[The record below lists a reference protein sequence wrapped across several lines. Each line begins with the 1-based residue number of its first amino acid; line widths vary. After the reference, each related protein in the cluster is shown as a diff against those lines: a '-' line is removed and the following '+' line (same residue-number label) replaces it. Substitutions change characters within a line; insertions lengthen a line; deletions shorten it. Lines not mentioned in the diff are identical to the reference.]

1 MPAMHGLPY
10 RISGGC
16 SLSLVMR
23 SPCCCRGW
31 APHQRAGTFPSSGM
45 HEWFDAWSSRL
56 RGPLRVSKFRESKGW
71 GGSIQNVA
79 QPSAEHGGGTRVSIE
94 RSGNAAMATAAPPRR
109 GREITRVVAQLGRSH
124 DLLQLV
130 PIRACCRLREVWR
143 GSGGDA
149 LIHTCM
155 NACVHAWH
163 GIRRAWRGYRRRVSD
178 LHA

>member
-1 MPAMHGLPY
+1 MEQP
-10 RISGGC
+10 
-16 SLSLVMR
+16 V
-23 SPCCCRGW
+23 
-31 APHQRAGTFPSSGM
+31 
-45 HEWFDAWSSRL
+45 AWSTACF
-56 RGPLRVSKFRESKGW
+56 RVPGIEGV

-109 GREITRVVAQLGRSH
+109 EREMWLHSCVVAQLGRSH

-130 PIRACCRLREVWR
+130 PIRACCRLREAWR

-163 GIRRAWRGYRRRVSD
+163 GIRRAWRGYR
-178 LHA
+178 